1 MATEIW
7 FAVALRLKPI
17 WKTNIQ
23 LKCLEK
29 SGHFFTIKMRDI
41 QTREDLH
48 LLMSEFYKKLLADSK
63 ISFIF
68 TEVAKIDLETHLWD
82 LVDFWEQ
89 ILFDTG
95 SYRKNVLQ
103 LHQDVSQKSKFSEEH
118 FAIWLHYFNTTI
130 DENFTGQMAENMKT
144 RALSI
149 ATVLKIKL

>member
-1 MATEIW
+1 MT
-7 FAVALRLKPI
+7 
-17 WKTNIQ
+17 
-23 LKCLEK
+23 
-29 SGHFFTIKMRDI
+29 DI

-48 LLMSEFYKKLLADSK
+48 LLMSEFYKKLFSNDK

-68 TEVAKIDLETHLWD
+68 TDVAKIDLAPHLLD

-103 LHQDVSQKSKFSEEH
+103 IHQDVNQKIKLSEEH
-118 FAIWLHYFNTTI
+118 FSIWLQHFNATI
-130 DENFTGQMAENMKT
+130 DENFKGQIAENMKT

-149 ATVLKIKL
+149 ATVMKIKM